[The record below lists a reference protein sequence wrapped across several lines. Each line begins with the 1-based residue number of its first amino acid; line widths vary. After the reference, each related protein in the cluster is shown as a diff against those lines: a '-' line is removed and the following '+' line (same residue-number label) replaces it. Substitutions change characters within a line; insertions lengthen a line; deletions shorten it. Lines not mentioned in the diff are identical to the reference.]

1 MAIAT
6 QVSVRAEWTE
16 LYEDEYPGEEN
27 QFMCNYSANDFPLRF
42 EKMDNEEGEYSKVW
56 SNCLKALTMSGGVNG
71 FYHGVLS
78 FPDSL
83 RYKGESYK
91 IISLG
96 DILDAAY
103 GITEVHLP
111 YELRIVDN
119 KVFAEANANNPQ
131 LMRLSLPSA
140 IAWIGK
146 DAVIYNENFT
156 DITCLAPIPPKCETS
171 NGQILSLGTLE
182 MDGET
187 PFFHTDT
194 HCTLSIPKGSLFFYK
209 NHPGFNGFKSITELP
224 IGDGWRKSD
233 IQIEGATLEIAYI
246 GNAEVVIIKV
256 VPEEG
261 VSAISLPS
269 HVQVAGLKCTVIGIG
284 PEALAG
290 VDIKAIVLPEYLKFV
305 SGNSFTECG
314 ISELILPAYCRYV
327 GNSAFGGMKNL
338 KKVRM
343 MTAEE
348 PLFAPDAFDG
358 IPSDCELE
366 SVYSINVNAGPW
378 SSFGK
383 VVVLPPSGINE
394 VEPDHVRRIIYSMQ
408 GQSLNN
414 PKRGEIYII
423 NGQKFI
429 SK

>member
-1 MAIAT
+1 M
-6 QVSVRAEWTE
+6 
-16 LYEDEYPGEEN
+16 
-27 QFMCNYSANDFPLRF
+27 
-42 EKMDNEEGEYSKVW
+42 
-56 SNCLKALTMSGGVNG
+56 
-71 FYHGVLS
+71 
-78 FPDSL
+78 
-83 RYKGESYK
+83 
-91 IISLG
+91 
-96 DILDAAY
+96 
-103 GITEVHLP
+103 
-111 YELRIVDN
+111 
-119 KVFAEANANNPQ
+119 
-131 LMRLSLPSA
+131 
-140 IAWIGK
+140 
-146 DAVIYNENFT
+146 
-156 DITCLAPIPPKCETS
+156 
-171 NGQILSLGTLE
+171 
-182 MDGET
+182 
-187 PFFHTDT
+187 
-194 HCTLSIPKGSLFFYK
+194 
-209 NHPGFNGFKSITELP
+209 
-224 IGDGWRKSD
+224 
-233 IQIEGATLEIAYI
+233 
-246 GNAEVVIIKV
+246 
-256 VPEEG
+256 
-261 VSAISLPS
+261 
-269 HVQVAGLKCTVIGIG
+269 KCTVIGIG

-394 VEPDHVRRIIYSMQ
+394 VEPDHVRRIIYSLQ